1 MWSLYNTTTTTTT
14 VLRPLCTSA
23 CVSRHLQLRTGGHFV
38 GAKFYCQ
45 HSFADGKSRTLIGSH
60 ILQVAGYHQHA
71 IPMTR
76 NAGSYILVAFGIR
89 QCCYCSHSGRISFL
103 KPFTVS
109 VASSSV
115 CACGCMCVCLQGEIC
130 SNVESTACDVQF
142 PVEVTGGHMRPVVLL
157 EKLDLIR

>member
-1 MWSLYNTTTTTTT
+1 MWSVYNTTTTTTT
-14 VLRPLCTSA
+14 TVLQPLYTSA

-45 HSFADGKSRTLIGSH
+45 HSFADGKSRTLIRSH
-60 ILQVAGYHQHA
+60 ILQVAGYHQHV

-89 QCCYCSHSGRISFL
+89 QCSYCSHSGRISFL
-103 KPFTVS
+103 KPFTVP

-115 CACGCMCVCLQGEIC
+115 CACRCVCVFVCRVKYAAMLSLQ
-130 SNVESTACDVQF
+130 
-142 PVEVTGGHMRPVVLL
+142 PVIYSSQW
-157 EKLDLIR
+157 K